1 MANTIDNVFVQTFET
16 NLRYLAQQSDTKLR
30 GKVQER
36 SVNSEKH
43 NWERLGTIEAADKTT
58 RLATTPSQD
67 TPWSRRVSTPT
78 TFHVGD
84 SVEQEDP
91 VQMLI
96 DPNSALTRELGM
108 AMKRKIDDLI
118 IAAATGDADDGAG
131 VAQSLPAGQVVGDGT
146 GEITFDFVTEV
157 QEVFM
162 ANDIDPSIP
171 KCAVIGPKQVRKLMK
186 LTEQTSGDYVH
197 REALQRL
204 NSTGIAPNWLGFQWV
219 LSTRLN
225 APAAN
230 ELDLLF
236 FTERAI
242 GLQVNQDIR
251 ARVAE
256 DPSVSFAWRVYAN
269 ATMGAVRVEDEQIVK
284 GHVADTVT

>member
-1 MANTIDNVFVQTFET
+1 MANTVSNVYVQTFET
-16 NLRYLAQQSDTKLR
+16 NLRYLAQQSEAKLR

-58 RLATTPSQD
+58 RLASTPVQD

-84 SVEQEDP
+84 AVEQEDP

-96 DPNSALTRELGM
+96 DPNSSLTRELGM

-118 IAAATGDADDGAG
+118 IAAATGGALDGQG
-131 VAQSLPAGQVVGDGT
+131 VSQTFPAAQTVGDGT

-157 QEVFM
+157 QELFM

-171 KCAVIGPKQVRKLMK
+171 KCAVVGPKQVRKLMK
-186 LTEQTSGDYVH
+186 LTEQTSADYVH

-225 APAAN
+225 APAVN

-269 ATMGAVRVEDEQIVK
+269 ATMGAVRVEDEQIVR